1 MKNHKACMLPRV
13 QAGNRFGT
21 DIQGSNQVS
30 KCKVTDI
37 LYSGICCLLIFPNVI
52 VIRLFVYKISAT
64 KIYYTIE
71 YAGLIKFPN
80 VIVPRV

>member
-1 MKNHKACMLPRV
+1 MQSRQIDYTLEYVA
-13 QAGNRFGT
+13 
-21 DIQGSNQVS
+21 
-30 KCKVTDI
+30 
-37 LYSGICCLLIFPNVI
+37 LLIFPNVI
-52 VIRLFVYKISAT
+52 VTRLFVYKISAT